1 MARVGPCLRFS
12 GLRVRVA
19 GSAAASLSL
28 RGTFAWGRAFASLAR
43 VDANSLRRLLDA
55 VRAGSVSTDD
65 ALSELRELPF
75 RSLGFA
81 HADTHR
87 HLRSGFPEVIFG
99 TGKTPEQITTLLRE
113 LGGQA
118 APVMA
123 TRITPDV
130 AQLVVAALPD
140 VRYLEVPRLLV
151 RGPTPA
157 ANAGRGPIAVLTA
170 GTSDIPV
177 AEEAAVT
184 AELAGNQVTRV
195 FDVGVAG
202 LHRLLA
208 HRATV
213 EAAEVVVVAAGMDG
227 VLPTVVAGL
236 FSRPVIA
243 VPTSVGY
250 GASFGGVAALL
261 TMLNSCAAGVAVV
274 NIDNGFGAGR
284 LAALLNR
291 VRSP

>member
-1 MARVGPCLRFS
+1 MFLAAVSAVGQPRRWGNRRGAERAACFARE
-12 GLRVRVA
+12 
-19 GSAAASLSL
+19 
-28 RGTFAWGRAFASLAR
+28 RGFASLTG
-43 VDANSLRRLLDA
+43 VDANSLRLLLEE
-55 VRAGSVSTDD
+55 VRKGAISPDD
-65 ALSELRELPF
+65 ALFELRELPF

-99 TGKTPEQITTLLRE
+99 TGKTPEQIATLLRE
-113 LGGQA
+113 LGGQGSS
-118 APVMA
+118 PVMA
-123 TRITPDV
+123 TRITPEV
-130 AQLVVAALPD
+130 AGQVLALLPD
-140 VRYLEVPRLLV
+140 ARYLEVPRLLV

-157 ANAGRGPIAVLTA
+157 ADGGRGPIAVLTA

-202 LHRLLA
+202 IHRLLA
-208 HRATV
+208 HRPTV
-213 EAAEVVVVAAGMDG
+213 EAAEIVIVAAGMDG

-243 VPTSVGY
+243 VPTSIGY
-250 GASFGGVAALL
+250 GASFGGVAGLL

-284 LAALLNR
+284 LAAMLNR
-291 VRSP
+291 VRPR

>member
-1 MARVGPCLRFS
+1 MGHRS
-12 GLRVRVA
+12 GW
-19 GSAAASLSL
+19 GY
-28 RGTFAWGRAFASLAR
+28 FAWRRGFASLRA
-43 VDANSLRRLLDA
+43 VDATSLRRLLED
-55 VRAGSVSTDD
+55 VRAGSVSADD
-65 ALSELRELPF
+65 ALSQLRELPF

-87 HLRSGFPEVIFG
+87 QLRSGFPEVIFG
-99 TGKTPEQITTLLRE
+99 PGKTPEQITTLLRE
-113 LGGQA
+113 LGDAGGSQGTA
-118 APVMA
+118 VAPVMA

-130 AQLVVAALPD
+130 AQAVLALLPD
-140 VRYLEVPRLLV
+140 ARYLEVPRLLV
-151 RGPTPA
+151 RGPASVPD
-157 ANAGRGPIAVLTA
+157 AGRGIIAVLTA

-184 AELAGNQVTRV
+184 AELSGNRVTRV

-202 LHRLLA
+202 IHRLLA
-208 HRATV
+208 HRTTV
-213 EAAEVVVVAAGMDG
+213 EAAEIVVVAAGMDG
-227 VLPTVVAGL
+227 VLPTFVAGL

-250 GASFGGVAALL
+250 GASFAGVAALL

-291 VRSP
+291 VRTP

>member
-1 MARVGPCLRFS
+1 MSP
-12 GLRVRVA
+12 
-19 GSAAASLSL
+19 
-28 RGTFAWGRAFASLAR
+28 
-43 VDANSLRRLLDA
+43 
-55 VRAGSVSTDD
+55 DD
-65 ALSELRELPF
+65 ALREVRELPF
-75 RSLGFA
+75 RDLGFA

-99 TGKTPEQITTLLRE
+99 PGKTPQQIATLLRE
-113 LGGQA
+113 LRQGP

-123 TRITPDV
+123 TRIVPEVAREVLALVPD
-130 AQLVVAALPD
+130 A
-140 VRYLEVPRLLV
+140 RYLEAPRLLV
-151 RGPTPA
+151 RGEAPPA
-157 ANAGRGPIAVLTA
+157 TQGRGTIAVLTA

-184 AELAGNQVTRV
+184 AELAGHRVERV

-208 HRATV
+208 HRETV
-213 EAAEVVVVAAGMDG
+213 ETAEIVIVVAGMDG

-250 GASFGGVAALL
+250 GVSLGGVSALL

-284 LAALLNR
+284 MAALLNR
-291 VRSP
+291 ISAR